1 MLLPIPKSTESK
13 KLRRMF
19 LFSLYLILQEAPII
33 KQINQLRIFRI
44 NIVLATYVC
53 IPPCPTSVSAD
64 IRCEPGT
71 GQELAG
77 AASGRVSGWCL
88 CDPPP
93 VL

>member
-13 KLRRMF
+13 KLRIRMF

-53 IPPCPTSVSAD
+53 MPPLPH
-64 IRCEPGT
+64 I
-71 GQELAG
+71 
-77 AASGRVSGWCL
+77 CL
-88 CDPPP
+88 CRHQM
-93 VL
+93 